1 MIEHVVQGLR
11 VYVWPSALNADEV
24 AELRRRSAC
33 LLANVYKLNDGGAL
47 ASDLGAFVKPHMVGA
62 PPFRWADA
70 VVRTE
75 QMAPMS
81 WHFDR
86 DYAAPWRVLVY
97 FSSLGG
103 TEFEPSLIAGGNPGD
118 VVMFDIRLRHRS
130 QAFITNPQQPK
141 IILGLRA
148 LHETNEAA

>member
-1 MIEHVVQGLR
+1 
-11 VYVWPSALNADEV
+11 
-24 AELRRRSAC
+24 
-33 LLANVYKLNDGGAL
+33 VYKLNDGGAL
-47 ASDLGAFVKPHMVGA
+47 ASDLGAFVRPHMVGA

-75 QMAPMS
+75 QMTPMG

-97 FSSLGG
+97 LSSLGG
-103 TEFEPSLIAGGNPGD
+103 TEFESSLIAGGNPGD

-130 QAFITNPQQPK
+130 PACR
-141 IILGLRA
+141 GLRGCSGRGGTFFRRPIVA
-148 LHETNEAA
+148 RTSTGRRHQ